1 MVAVRQLTVLCTAA
15 FGPRR
20 KISRSPSPELS
31 SRSFFL
37 FAHAGDKLFVPTV
50 NHHGLGFSRL
60 RGHPEGPENC
70 QPNATVESEIVAEVP
85 LAVYVFITAVPII
98 KLFAWGEGDS
108 GGHVL

>member
-1 MVAVRQLTVLCTAA
+1 M
-15 FGPRR
+15 
-20 KISRSPSPELS
+20 
-31 SRSFFL
+31 
-37 FAHAGDKLFVPTV
+37 
-50 NHHGLGFSRL
+50 